1 MDKFFGGKFEVDN
14 LKLKKIYDFFSKNNI
29 PSKALKK
36 IKENLG
42 NEKTLKKLIEEFF
55 PNTSTKNIPFS
66 TNDLIYFFKH
76 YFSNKTLSTEE
87 LEKASGG
94 TISEIG
100 MLALGL
106 ADTISSVG
114 LTSVPE
120 AKSKTTTNLKEN
132 LKLKESKLNKYKK
145 TSERKSLNLKDK
157 VQKNNKEKVFIG
169 NCELKEEP
177 KFEISKKDLEN
188 NNFNNNTFK
197 IYRVGDIEEERVLF
211 FNEKQNGNKTLTIKD
226 APITIEGKYLPMGRA
241 TYSATAFLLDNG
253 ANVRFNDQ
261 NWEQIPENNGKK
273 IIVYKDSEVHKKLIS
288 KKSENFRQQNL

>member
-1 MDKFFGGKFEVDN
+1 MDN
-14 LKLKKIYDFFSKNNI
+14 LKLKKIYDFFSKNNLS
-29 PSKALKK
+29 SKALKK

-157 VQKNNKEKVFIG
+157 VQKNNKEKVFID
-169 NCELKEEP
+169 NYELKEEP
-177 KFEISKKDLEN
+177 EFGISRKDLEN
-188 NNFNNNTFK
+188 NNFSSDTFK
-197 IYRVGDIEEERVLF
+197 IYKVGDIEEERVLILK
-211 FNEKQNGNKTLTIKD
+211 EKRNGDKTLTIIKD

-241 TYSATAFLLDNG
+241 TYSATAFLLDKDI
-253 ANVRFNDQ
+253 NVRFNDQ
-261 NWEQIPENNGKK
+261 NWEQIPKNNGKK
-273 IIVYKDSEVHKKLIS
+273 TIVYKNSEVYKKLIS
-288 KKSENFRQQNL
+288 KKSENFRQQNLWFK

>member
-1 MDKFFGGKFEVDN
+1 
-14 LKLKKIYDFFSKNNI
+14 
-29 PSKALKK
+29 
-36 IKENLG
+36 
-42 NEKTLKKLIEEFF
+42 
-55 PNTSTKNIPFS
+55 
-66 TNDLIYFFKH
+66 
-76 YFSNKTLSTEE
+76 
-87 LEKASGG
+87 
-94 TISEIG
+94 

-132 LKLKESKLNKYKK
+132 LKLKESKLNKKKK
-145 TSERKSLNLKDK
+145 TSGIKFSHLKDNN
-157 VQKNNKEKVFIG
+157 QKNTKEKVFIG

-226 APITIEGKYLPMGRA
+226 TPIIIEGKYLPVGRA
-241 TYSATAFLLDNG
+241 TYSVTAFLLDKEV
-253 ANVRFNDQ
+253 NVRFNDQ
-261 NWEQIPENNGKK
+261 NWEQIPGNNGKK
-273 IIVYKDSEVHKKLIS
+273 TIVYKNSEVYKKLIS
-288 KKSENFRQQNL
+288 KKSENFKQQNSLFK